1 MAEVTMPR
9 LSDTMSEGTIGKW
22 LKQQGD
28 QVSKGDVLVE
38 IETDKATMELE
49 AYEEGVLQQI
59 LVADGETVPIG
70 QAIALIGDGNE
81 QPADTSSSTQP
92 ASQPTSKPQPAS
104 PSPPAAAA
112 PSPTGDPTDDHG
124 ERVLA
129 SPLARRI
136 AEDRG
141 INLRQVQGTGPN
153 GRIIRENVEAYQEA
167 APASTTATDAAATQP
182 TSPPRST
189 TPPAAAPTPSMAAPA
204 GSTVQS
210 LSRMRRAI
218 AQKMTEAKH
227 GTPHFYVTAEIA
239 MDETLALRKQIN
251 DSHASSVKISV
262 NDFIIKAMA
271 KTLAEHPELNRSYV
285 VAEDGTPGIV
295 EHPDINISVAMAVDE
310 GLIVPVVAQADKKSL
325 GTIAAEVKEL
335 ATLAREGSI
344 KQHQLEGGTFTV
356 SNLGMYDVTTF
367 TAIITPPQAG
377 VLAIGSI
384 LEQPV
389 VRDHELTIGHM
400 MYVTL
405 SADHRVVDGAT
416 AARCL
421 HAFKR
426 MLQSP
431 LKLLV

>member
-49 AYEEGVLQQI
+49 AYEEGILQQI

-70 QAIALIGDGNE
+70 QAIAMIGDGSE
-81 QPADTSSSTQP
+81 QPAASSPEP
-92 ASQPTSKPQPAS
+92 APQPTSKPQPAT
-104 PSPPAAAA
+104 PPPAAAA
-112 PSPTGDPTDDHG
+112 PSPTADHTDDHG

-136 AEDRG
+136 AEERG
-141 INLRQVQGTGPN
+141 IDLRQVQGTGPN
-153 GRIIRENVEAYQEA
+153 GRIIRENVESYQEA
-167 APASTTATDAAATQP
+167 APTTKTDPATTQP
-182 TSPPRST
+182 TSPQRST
-189 TPPAAAPTPSMAAPA
+189 TPPAAAATPPE

-218 AQKMTEAKH
+218 AQKMTEAKN
-227 GTPHFYVTAEIA
+227 GTPHFYITAEIA

-251 DSHASSVKISV
+251 DSHASPVKISV

-356 SNLGMYDVTTF
+356 SNLGMYEVTTF

>member
-1 MAEVTMPR
+1 MAEVTVTMPR

-22 LKQQGD
+22 LKQVGEHVQ
-28 QVSKGDVLVE
+28 KGDVLVE

-49 AYEEGVLQQI
+49 AYESGVLQKI

-70 QAIALIGDGNE
+70 QTIAVIGDAMASASM
-81 QPADTSSSTQP
+81 PASAALPAAPHTALPAAPHTADMSST
-92 ASQPTSKPQPAS
+92 
-104 PSPPAAAA
+104 
-112 PSPTGDPTDDHG
+112 DG
-124 ERVLA
+124 EGVRVKA
-129 SPLARRI
+129 SPLARRM
-136 AEDRG
+136 AEERG
-141 INLRQVQGTGPN
+141 IDLRQVRGTGPD
-153 GRIIRENVEAYQEA
+153 GRIIRENVEAYQQEQTPA
-167 APASTTATDAAATQP
+167 VAVPAPPQPLSSSLATAPSPSSATPALATSSTP
-182 TSPPRST
+182 
-189 TPPAAAPTPSMAAPA
+189 APTALQP
-204 GSTVQS
+204 

-218 AQKMTEAKH
+218 AHKMTEAKH

-251 DSHASSVKISV
+251 DSSASPVKISV

-271 KTLAEHPELNRSYV
+271 RTLAEHPELNRSYML
-285 VAEDGTPGIV
+285 AADGTPGIV
-295 EHPDINISVAMAVDE
+295 QHTDINMSVAIAVDD
-310 GLIVPVVAQADKKSL
+310 GLIVPVIAHADQKSL

-335 ATLAREGSI
+335 ATLAREGGI

-389 VRDHELTIGHM
+389 VRNHELTIGYTMH
-400 MYVTL
+400 VTL

-426 MLQSP
+426 LLQTP